1 LKKIRRLRELQNY
14 KEILN
19 MYKLCN
25 SCKITAY
32 KLKIPYWYVKDM
44 LEYFNYKIPKE
55 TPYKNMKSDTE
66 DIVRLIEKGYSNKQI
81 GEMCFR
87 RTDAVGSIRKRLEES
102 NRVRKNLNMWL
113 KQLNTTEKEI
123 EDWYLKTRRKKSR
136 R

>member
-1 LKKIRRLRELQNY
+1 
-14 KEILN
+14 
-19 MYKLCN
+19 
-25 SCKITAY
+25 
-32 KLKIPYWYVKDM
+32 
-44 LEYFNYKIPKE
+44 
-55 TPYKNMKSDTE
+55 MKSDTE

-81 GEMCFR
+81 GEMRFR